1 MRLILRTA
9 LVLATLC
16 YVLAPTAAA
25 AGGRVALSFDDGP
38 DASLTP
44 RLLDILRNAGVT
56 ATFCLVGRRV
66 AQYPDIVRR
75 IHAEGHELCNHS
87 WSHPVLTGGNAG
99 SEISKTDA
107 AIRAATGTVP
117 AILRA
122 PYGAQGSVGSCHSG
136 RPFVGWG
143 GTGDTMDWRY
153 RNVGRITSAAVRVH
167 SDEIVLM
174 HDIHATSV
182 AAMPGIIAGLRARG
196 MSFVHASELWKHRCA
211 PRIAGK

>member
-1 MRLILRTA
+1 MRLFQCV
-9 LVLATLC
+9 VLAAFC
-16 YVLAPTAAA
+16 YFLAVTAAA

-38 DASLTP
+38 DAHLTP
-44 RLLDILRNAGVT
+44 RLLDILRGAGVT
-56 ATFCLVGRRV
+56 ATFCLVGKRV
-66 AQYPDIVRR
+66 AQHPDIVRR

-87 WSHPVLTGGNAG
+87 WSHPVLTAGNVG
-99 SEISKTDA
+99 PEISKTDA

-122 PYGAQGSVGSCHSG
+122 PYGAQGSVGSCYGG

-153 RNVGRITSAAVRVH
+153 RNAARVANAAVRVH

-182 AAMPGIIAGLRARG
+182 AAVPGIIAGLRARG
-196 MSFVHASELWKHRCA
+196 MSFVHASALWRHRCA

>member
-1 MRLILRTA
+1 MRLLRCVVLT
-9 LVLATLC
+9 VCCYFLATT
-16 YVLAPTAAA
+16 VAM

-38 DASLTP
+38 DAYLTP
-44 RLLDILRNAGVT
+44 RLLDILRSAGVT

-66 AQYPDIVRR
+66 AQHPDIVRR

-87 WSHPVLTGGNAG
+87 WSHPILTAGNVG
-99 SEISKTDA
+99 LEISKTDA

-122 PYGAQGSVGSCHSG
+122 PYGAQGSVGSCYSG

-153 RNVGRITSAAVRVH
+153 RNAVRITNAAVKVRP
-167 SDEIVLM
+167 DEIVLM

-182 AAMPGIIAGLRARG
+182 AAVQGIIAGLRARG

>member
-1 MRLILRTA
+1 MRVLKCVVFTA
-9 LVLATLC
+9 LCYFLAT
-16 YVLAPTAAA
+16 TSAAM

-44 RLLDILRNAGVT
+44 RLLDILRDARVT
-56 ATFCLVGRRV
+56 ATFCLVGKRV
-66 AQYPDIVRR
+66 VQHPDIVRR

-87 WSHPVLTGGNAG
+87 WSHPILTGGNVG
-99 SEISKTDA
+99 LEISKTDA
-107 AIRAATGTVP
+107 VIRTATGTVP

-122 PYGAQGSVGSCHSG
+122 PYGATGSVGSCHSG

-153 RNVGRITSAAVRVH
+153 RNAGRVTSVAVKVH

-174 HDIHATSV
+174 HDIHSTSV
-182 AAMPGIIAGLRARG
+182 AAVPGIIAGLRARG
-196 MSFVHASELWKHRCA
+196 MSFVHASSLWKHRCA
-211 PRIAGK
+211 ARIAGK